1 MRKVTQLLLF
11 VGVIFLTSAS
21 YAVHASENQSFFK
34 RVEGQ
39 IGSTRTPQE
48 PGTGT
53 NTGPGA
59 GNGTSGNNR
68 DVLVVDTSKLPNRTQ
83 SKPGLLANLPKTGS
97 EGNFWIQLAGILLI
111 LLSSRFL
118 LLKKEEQV

>member
-39 IGSTRTPQE
+39 IGSTTPQE

-97 EGNFWIQLAGILLI
+97 EGNLWIQLAGILLI